1 MNRVSYHK
9 TSIEDVSLIDAHY
22 RRFAFER
29 HFHLDYHLG
38 LITEGEQRYYCRGSW
53 HHAGPGQLVIMPPGE
68 THDGQ
73 PEADQGY
80 RVKVFAL
87 GAGWLRQQTGAEDH
101 HRNTL
106 ACQQITDPGLYAQLS
121 QCHHWLRQPEL
132 AQLAEDCLPLEA
144 IGLLLARHG
153 GRSVDCHT
161 PLGRRQLFE
170 IRDYLMAHL
179 DQRIRLEDLSRL
191 CQLSP
196 SQLLRQF
203 KALTGMTPY
212 AWLARLRLEQGMAL
226 LRQGLPIAEVA
237 LQVGYYDQSHFTKAF
252 KRQFLVAP
260 SQLFATRH

>member
-73 PEADQGY
+73 PQAEQGY

-87 GAGWLRQQTGAEDH
+87 GAEWV
-101 HRNTL
+101 RNQSRSGNRHTL
-106 ACQQITDPGLYAQLS
+106 VCQQITDPGLYAQLS

-132 AQLAEDCLPLEA
+132 PQLAQDCLPREA
-144 IGLLLARHG
+144 INVLLERHG
-153 GRSVDCHT
+153 GGSVT
-161 PLGRRQLFE
+161 PSVALGRRQLSE

-179 DQRIRLEDLSRL
+179 DQRIRLEDLSHL

-203 KALTGMTPY
+203 KTLTGMTPY

-226 LRQGLPIAEVA
+226 LRLGLPIAEVA
-237 LQVGYYDQSHFTKAF
+237 LQVGFYDQSHFAKAF

-260 SQLFATRH
+260 SQLFATCH